1 MPRAELSEV
10 QLPNIVKERGLMGVE
25 HVQPACPKNVNTSEE
40 NYSSRKRGRS
50 DAGASLDFKED
61 NTTRSTGFSYWVIK
75 SRHLLQKI
83 ELLNK
88 SKLPFDREEASTKY
102 PILAAGSVAQ
112 MSFPRP
118 ELTARLIENGSSSVG
133 SSSTCTWFSNSP
145 GQHFPECSYACCSPK
160 IIPLIFFPITSLG

>member
-10 QLPNIVKERGLMGVE
+10 QLPNIVKERGLTGVE
-25 HVQPACPKNVNTSEE
+25 HVQPVFPKNVNTSEE

-50 DAGASLDFKED
+50 DGGASLDFRED
-61 NTTRSTGFSYWVIK
+61 NTTSTVFSYWVIK

-88 SKLPFDREEASTKY
+88 SNLPFDREEASTKY

-118 ELTARLIENGSSSVG
+118 ELTARLIENGSSAVA
-133 SSSTCTWFSNSP
+133 SSSTCTWFFQPSWST
-145 GQHFPECSYACCSPK
+145 FSV
-160 IIPLIFFPITSLG
+160 